1 MPEYFT
7 KVVIKTSILFLIAGV
22 IGSVSGYY
30 VFQYSWFC
38 LGIILG
44 ALIALVAIIYH
55 LTHFRCP
62 YCHCYLSRYSAVF
75 CQCCGKKLEEFDYDT
90 LRQKGCLY
98 KIKKRLHAL
107 FHKRVS

>member
-1 MPEYFT
+1 MPNYFT
-7 KVVIKTSILFLIAGV
+7 QGLIKAGILFLIGAV
-22 IGSVSGYY
+22 IAVVSGYY
-30 VFQYSWFC
+30 VVQYSWFY

-44 ALIALVAIIYH
+44 ALIILVAIIYH

-75 CQCCGKKLEEFDYDT
+75 CQYCGKKLEEFDYDT

-98 KIKKRLHAL
+98 RIKKRLHTL
-107 FHKRVS
+107 FHKRA